1 MEKLT
6 AMQTLVR
13 DLQEVQDRIITSN
26 EEPTASMYIKYIK
39 NAAQKLLEKEREQI
53 DHAFN
58 TGYDCGFYETNV
70 ESDKYYNE
78 NYNQ

>member
-6 AMQTLVR
+6 AMQTLIEELR
-13 DLQEVQDRIITSN
+13 DYKRTTHSDKLVITYWIVVA
-26 EEPTASMYIKYIK
+26 E
-39 NAAQKLLEKEREQI
+39 KLLEKEREQI

-58 TGYDCGFYETNV
+58 TGYDCGFYDTNV